1 MGNSESGTSVS
12 LDKPLHVAVLMGGW
26 ANERQVSLTSGAGIA
41 DALESKGHRVTR
53 IDMGRDVALRL
64 HEAKPDVVFNAL
76 HGVPG
81 EDGTVQGM
89 LDLMGLPYTHSGLA
103 TSVIAIDKQLT
114 KQALVPHGIPMPG
127 GRIVTREELYAR
139 DPLPRPYVLKP
150 VNEGS
155 SVGVAIVTADSNVGN
170 PISPAATGPWQEF
183 AELLAEPFIKGR
195 ELTAA
200 VLDGPEG
207 PRPLG
212 VTELVI
218 EHGFYDYE
226 HKYTE
231 GRTQHV
237 FPAKLPPAITALCEA
252 YAVKAHQV
260 LGCRGTSRTDFRWDE
275 EQGEDG
281 LFVLETNT
289 QPGMTPLSLVPE
301 QAAGNGISYADL
313 VEMLVAEALRVHGL
327 RKGKG
332 GGDGAANPA

>member
-1 MGNSESGTSVS
+1 MLKT
-12 LDKPLHVAVLMGGW
+12 PLHVAVLMGGW
-26 ANERQVSLTSGAGIA
+26 ANERQVSLTSGAGVA

-89 LDLMGLPYTHSGLA
+89 LDLMGLAYTHSGLA

-127 GRIVTREELYAR
+127 GRIVSREELYER

-155 SVGVAIVTADSNVGN
+155 SVGVAIVSADSNFGN
-170 PISPAATGPWQEF
+170 PICPQAEGPWQEF

-200 VLDGPEG
+200 VLDGPDG
-207 PRPLG
+207 PRALG
-212 VTELVI
+212 VTELIVAN
-218 EHGFYDYE
+218 GFYDYE
-226 HKYTE
+226 NKYTA
-231 GRTQHV
+231 GRTRHI
-237 FPAKLPPAITALCEA
+237 FPAKLPPEITALCEA
-252 YAVKAHQV
+252 YALKAHQV
-260 LGCRGTSRTDFRWDE
+260 LGCHGTSRTDFRWDE
-275 EQGEDG
+275 EAGEDG

-301 QAAGNGISYADL
+301 QAAGCGISYADL
-313 VEMLVAEALRVHGL
+313 VEMLCAEALRVHAL
-327 RKGKG
+327 KKG
-332 GGDGAANPA
+332 GAHGAADQA